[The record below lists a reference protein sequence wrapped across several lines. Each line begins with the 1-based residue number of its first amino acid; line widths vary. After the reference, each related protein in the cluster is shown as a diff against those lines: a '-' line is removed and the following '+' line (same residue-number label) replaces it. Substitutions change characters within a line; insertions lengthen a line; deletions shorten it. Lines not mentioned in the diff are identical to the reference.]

1 MKEDKNRQ
9 MVFLEMAKD
18 DLKKSYSY
26 ANELIKRNMDHNN
39 TLMELHE
46 DRTIFEALVTAMVVS
61 YCRSFSDGRGKNYIA
76 KNKKVFHD
84 MIVDNYRNYF
94 YAHSDIDK
102 VELFI
107 RSDDGSCLV
116 INEPTW
122 TREKIEDMFDLISL
136 SIKEIDKAIDKHYQ
150 SIRDGQAS

>member
-61 YCRSFSDGRGKNYIA
+61 YCRSFSDGRGENYIA

-84 MIVDNYRNYF
+84 MIVDNYRNNF

-107 RSDDGSCLV
+107 RGRLKTLDV
-116 INEPTW
+116 ARI
-122 TREKIEDMFDLISL
+122 
-136 SIKEIDKAIDKHYQ
+136 
-150 SIRDGQAS
+150 